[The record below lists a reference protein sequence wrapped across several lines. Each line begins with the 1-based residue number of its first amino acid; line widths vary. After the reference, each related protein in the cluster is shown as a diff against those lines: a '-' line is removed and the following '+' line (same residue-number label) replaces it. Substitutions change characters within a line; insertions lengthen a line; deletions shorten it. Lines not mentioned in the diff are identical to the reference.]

1 MGNLIKDIKELV
13 EENVISKDTAVKIT
27 EYYNTKK
34 KDSKNRLFVIFGVLG
49 ALLVGLGIVLIVAH
63 NWDNFS
69 KITKTIMAFIPLLLG
84 QFLSGYAL
92 LKKTD
97 STVWREVSAVFLFFA
112 IGANISLISQIYHMN
127 GSLTNFVL
135 VWMLLSLPL
144 VYVMKSSFISLLY
157 IVGITFYA
165 CNSGY
170 WTYPN
175 VEPYLFWV
183 LLIAIM
189 PHYYTLYKTH
199 SQSNFFIFH
208 NWLIPL
214 SLIIVLGTVAAT
226 SSVLLNVAYFNLFGL
241 FYLIGKTPFFSHQ
254 QSKNSYLILGSSGM
268 IVLLLIASFDGFW
281 EHIQRTF
288 TGEKLLRAPEFL
300 SSVIL
305 FMSSLTILIRTPN
318 KTHWKNTPLKYLSIV
333 YTFLFIIGIFSSI
346 PVILVNVLILG
357 IGIHSIGEGVSRHHL
372 GLLNYGLLIITAL
385 IISRFFDTDL
395 NFIIRG
401 LLFVMVG
408 VGFFVTNYWMLKK
421 RD

>member
-1 MGNLIKDIKELV
+1 MRNLIKDIKELV

-84 QFLSGYAL
+84 QFLSGYTL

-97 STVWREVSAVFLFFA
+97 STVWREASAAFLFFA

-165 CNSGY
+165 CNLGY

-199 SQSNFFIFH
+199 HQSNFFIFH

-226 SSVLLNVAYFNLFGL
+226 SSILLNVAYFNLFGL
-241 FYLIGKTPFFSHQ
+241 FYLIGKTSFFSHQ
-254 QSKNSYLILGSSGM
+254 QPKNSYLILGSFGM

-318 KTHWKNTPLKYLSIV
+318 KTHWKNTPLKYLFIV